1 VEPRAALD
9 ELLMAYR
16 DQSRHLVKADKM
28 YRAEPTSVSLGSRVP
43 PALARYRVAVPLVRI
58 AVNAYADRI
67 SIENVTFGDP
77 NTDVAFGDMR
87 DNLQAAVSTAA
98 TEALACGIGYVR
110 GFKSGDKIHYSA
122 VRGRDGAFLEDPDTG
137 EIQAVLR
144 VHRPRP
150 WEARGPIAIP
160 SAVTVYTPGKSVQ
173 FTRKDDEPGG
183 WAQAEAVNVPD
194 DGLLMVP
201 LINRAR
207 AGEPYGTS
215 EGHDLYDLQDAAGR
229 ALTGLSIAV
238 DALAVP
244 QRVLI
249 ATLPE
254 SIADLSQIKA
264 YTDSILALSGD
275 VKVDQW
281 QAAQLEPFIITL
293 NGLDR
298 KASAISGLPLSYWG
312 IASEANASSG
322 DAIRENDTRLEIR
335 ARKLDVQWTDPIQKL
350 VTVTAKL
357 ITLNVVKTVVKWTDP
372 ATPTPTAAADAAVK
386 LSAIPAIN
394 GETVV
399 DREMIWNILRVPP
412 ADRERI
418 LAAGE
423 VASLQTLLNAPETP
437 PTEGAPNEPPAS
449 PPSP

>member
-1 VEPRAALD
+1 MEPRAALD

-67 SIENVTFGDP
+67 SIENITFG
-77 NTDVAFGDMR
+77 NTETDLAFGDMR

-110 GFKSGDKIHYSA
+110 GIKDGSTIRYSA

-137 EIQAVLR
+137 EIQAVMR

-150 WEARGPIAIP
+150 WEARGPIAVP
-160 SAVTVYTPGKSVQ
+160 NVVTVYTPGHSVQ
-173 FTRKDDEPGG
+173 FTRAEVPGG
-183 WAQAEAVNVPD
+183 WAESEAVNVPEG
-194 DGLLMVP
+194 GLLMVP

-207 AGEPYGTS
+207 AGEPYGRS

-281 QAAQLEPFIITL
+281 QAAQLEPFVIAL

-298 KASAISGLPLSYWG
+298 KASATSGLPLSYWG

-335 ARKLDVQWTDPIQKL
+335 ARKLDIQWTDPIQKL
-350 VTVTAKL
+350 ATVTAKL
-357 ITLNVVKTVVKWTDP
+357 IGLAVTKTVVKWTDP

-412 ADRERI
+412 EDRERI
-418 LAAGE
+418 IAAGE

>member
-1 VEPRAALD
+1 
-9 ELLMAYR
+9 
-16 DQSRHLVKADKM
+16 
-28 YRAEPTSVSLGSRVP
+28 
-43 PALARYRVAVPLVRI
+43 VRI

-67 SIENVTFGDP
+67 SIENITFGDDD
-77 NTDVAFGDMR
+77 TDVAFGDMR
-87 DNLQAAVSTAA
+87 DNLQAAFSTAV
-98 TEALACGIGYVR
+98 TESLACGIGYVR
-110 GFKSGDKIHYSA
+110 GHLRSGTIHYSA

-137 EIQAVLR
+137 EVQAVLR

-150 WEARGPIAIP
+150 WEARGPITSP
-160 SAVTVYTPGKSVQ
+160 NMVTVYTPGKSTQ
-173 FTRKDDEPGG
+173 FDRSSGDWVGG
-183 WAQAEAVNVPD
+183 ESVIIPD

-201 LINRAR
+201 LVNRAR
-207 AGEPYGTS
+207 AGEPYGRS
-215 EGHDLYDLQDAAGR
+215 EGYDLYDLQAGAGR

-281 QAAQLEPFIITL
+281 QAAQLEPFIVTL

-312 IASEANASSG
+312 IASEANAASG

-335 ARKLDVQWTDPIQKL
+335 ARKLDTQWTDPIQKL
-350 VTVTAKL
+350 ATVTAKL
-357 ITLNVVKTVVKWTDP
+357 ISLKVVKTTVKWTDP

-386 LSAIPAIN
+386 LSAIGPIN

-412 ADRERI
+412 ADRARI

-423 VASLQTLLNAPETP
+423 TASLAALLNAPEP
-437 PTEGAPNEPPAS
+437 PTEGALNEPPAS